1 MPPSTHFGAPPLDDI
16 CENGTLSA
24 TSMAANQRE
33 SKCRTKGRPTMASV
47 SRHNSEPNLA
57 TKTTLAEFMRWWN
70 RREVALSVRCRRA
83 VPPILPLCH
92 RMLFRRSNRAAQ
104 QQQQQ
109 QQQFLQRAQQQQFI
123 KSAVPLQQM
132 PTTTTTAAP
141 IHLQQASTSSAPPS
155 PAARSSSPPSNSSSR
170 HVLSRAGWRDKMCP
184 DGDLLPA
191 SWFMLSSEDLFRL
204 HLKLQRRIN
213 QRRSVTRANFAFGE
227 GDRRRANILQKYHR
241 FPAAGLR
248 RAMSDHQ
255 ICFMDP
261 RRDVEAE
268 EIRRGGP
275 KGNSLSSKLSSSS
288 ASKKRVSF
296 STAAIIV
303 PPPPSPAARD
313 EDDGN
318 ESAGGEEKVPSM
330 GQQPAHECYVRPPPA
345 ALSPATFVVSLPAAL
360 ATPVKP
366 ILARKSDRPSLA
378 FSAVAVVAD
387 PPSSSAEFRRRINTV
402 TSVGDDALCAMD
414 YATFRAW
421 RRGSRLSVDV
431 LNNANSCGVG
441 GGGTEVQ
448 NAVGVAQSLGK
459 SAGGARP
466 NVVGWLR
473 LLKRVLDDCL
483 RQKKEKRP
491 NAAGAEVPAGGK
503 RRVE

>member
-24 TSMAANQRE
+24 TSMAANQRV
-33 SKCRTKGRPTMASV
+33 SKYGTKGHPTMPSV
-47 SRHNSEPNLA
+47 SRHNSEPKLA
-57 TKTTLAEFMRWWN
+57 PKTTLAEFMRWWN

-104 QQQQQ
+104 HQ
-109 QQQFLQRAQQQQFI
+109 QQQFLERAQQQQFV
-123 KSAVPLQQM
+123 KSAEPPQQM
-132 PTTTTTAAP
+132 LTTTA
-141 IHLQQASTSSAPPS
+141 QQQLHQFVSNRRPLLPPLRPRRRVLLPLP
-155 PAARSSSPPSNSSSR
+155 PAARPDTSSTVPAGGTKCVRTAICCQPP
-170 HVLSRAGWRDKMCP
+170 D
-184 DGDLLPA
+184 
-191 SWFMLSSEDLFRL
+191 
-204 HLKLQRRIN
+204 
-213 QRRSVTRANFAFGE
+213 
-227 GDRRRANILQKYHR
+227 HR

-275 KGNSLSSKLSSSS
+275 KGNSWSSKLSSSS
-288 ASKKRVSF
+288 AATNAKKRVSF

-330 GQQPAHECYVRPPPA
+330 GQQPAHERHAHPPPPA
-345 ALSPATFVVSLPAAL
+345 SSPTTFVVSLPAAS

-378 FSAVAVVAD
+378 FSAVAVVAVAD
-387 PPSSSAEFRRRINTV
+387 PPPSSSAEFRRRINTV
-402 TSVGDDALCAMD
+402 TSIGDDAFCAMD

-431 LNNANSCGVG
+431 LNNANSCGGG
-441 GGGTEVQ
+441 GGGTEAE

-459 SAGGARP
+459 SAGRARP

-483 RQKKEKRP
+483 RQRKEKRP
-491 NAAGAEVPAGGK
+491 NAAGAKVSAC
-503 RRVE
+503 